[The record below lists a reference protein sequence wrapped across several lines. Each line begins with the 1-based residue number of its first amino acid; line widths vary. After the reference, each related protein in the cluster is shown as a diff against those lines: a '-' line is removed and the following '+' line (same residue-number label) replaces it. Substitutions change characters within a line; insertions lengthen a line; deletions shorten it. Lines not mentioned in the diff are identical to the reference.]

1 MKNRIISLVLALAL
15 IFCLASCQGDE
26 EIPPKDTYL
35 TVESEPV
42 EYTEEGI
49 DTLSTRVADIFAR
62 LAPYL
67 GYPAISDAKKSEIAE
82 YFRTDIIPV
91 LQEILIYQ
99 DELFELADSAE
110 ECLMDLEEQNKDD
123 VDLGFA
129 INIYTEFSAVLDAE
143 RTGAFIYRLGLISL
157 SNKRDA
163 AKKNYDK
170 YGTGYDKIAYY
181 DSLIEDVNTLGG
193 ERFSEAFS
201 AIMFMLSSVIGLS
214 DSDGGS
220 FKVTPADVL
229 AVIEKQGEMLA
240 GISLTDSEWQTVAA
254 MCEEHIPT
262 GTRNDLQGKMLMS
275 LNNDNFFIVAATL
288 MPDVIAFYSAVA
300 TDVSEDTAD
309 IIESDDPMAYELAVY
324 TELLKHEGEF
334 RALLTKL
341 SEELPGVGKF
351 MQGGINAYDKSG
363 YAAFRER
370 PVATADDLMLAI
382 ETFVADP
389 TEDAL
394 SVVNDTAVAFLA
406 GINPVIAYVYFYI

>member
-1 MKNRIISLVLALAL
+1 MENRIISLVLALAL
-15 IFCLASCQGDE
+15 IFCLASCQGGD
-26 EIPPKDTYL
+26 EIPPKDKEL
-35 TVESEPV
+35 TVETETV

-49 DTLSTRVADIFAR
+49 DTISTRVADIFAR

-99 DELFELADSAE
+99 DELYELADSAE

-181 DSLIEDVNTLGG
+181 DSLIEDVNALGG

-229 AVIEKQGEMLA
+229 AVIEKQGKMLDS
-240 GISLTDSEWQTVAA
+240 ISLTDSEWQTVAA

-275 LNNDNFFIVAATL
+275 LNNDNFFITAATL

-300 TDVSEDTAD
+300 TDVSEDAAD

-324 TELLKHEGEF
+324 TELLNHEDEF
-334 RALLTKL
+334 RALLTRL

-351 MQGGINAYDKSG
+351 AQSGINAYDKAG
-363 YAAFRER
+363 YAAFCER
-370 PVATADDLMLAI
+370 PVATSDDLVLAI
-382 ETFVADP
+382 EAFVADP

-394 SVVNDTAVAFLA
+394 SAVNDSAVAFLA

>member
-15 IFCLASCQGDE
+15 IFCLASCRGDE

-35 TVESEPV
+35 TVESETV

-62 LAPYL
+62 LAPHL

-193 ERFSEAFS
+193 ESFSDAFS

-214 DSDGGS
+214 DSNGGS

-229 AVIEKQGEMLA
+229 VVIEKQGEMLDS
-240 GISLTDSEWQTVAA
+240 ISLTDSEWQTVAA

-275 LNNDNFFIVAATL
+275 LNNDNFFITAATL

-300 TDVSEDTAD
+300 TDVSEDATD
-309 IIESDDPMAYELAVY
+309 IIESDDPMAYELAVC

-363 YAAFRER
+363 YAAFCER

-382 ETFVADP
+382 ETFAADP

-394 SVVNDTAVAFLA
+394 SAVNDSAVAFLA

>member
-214 DSDGGS
+214 DSNGGS

-229 AVIEKQGEMLA
+229 VVMEKQGEMLA

-275 LNNDNFFIVAATL
+275 LNNDNFFITAATL

-351 MQGGINAYDKSG
+351 MQSGINAYDKAG
-363 YAAFRER
+363 YAAFCER

-382 ETFVADP
+382 ETFTANP

-394 SVVNDTAVAFLA
+394 SAVNDSAGAFLA
-406 GINPVIAYVYFYI
+406 GINSVIAYVYFYI